1 MTQMQKR
8 HFSKRIYDPGS
19 VLRDLREILTHFDE
33 FRAAVR
39 SKRISRAFAEKIMLA
54 VTVVNGCRCCS
65 YGHAKSALKYGV
77 SSDEVD
83 LLLRGEVGHVA
94 SDEVPALL
102 FAQHYAESGGNPDPA
117 MLQKLVLTYGPEKTD
132 DILAFIRMISLG
144 NLSGNTFDAL
154 LSRLQG
160 CPAEESSLVR
170 EVISLGL
177 LAVGIPITAVGGL
190 ARGVRRRFDYTG
202 QVGLDA
208 GGGEPMKILIFGA
221 GVLGSFYALGLA
233 EGGHDVSILARG
245 QRLADIRE
253 HGIVLEEMN
262 TGRRTTIQVNVVEEL
277 ASEDAYDLVLVLMR
291 ANRIPEV
298 LPALAANKNTPSVA
312 FIGNNAAG
320 SGEMV
325 AALGRERVLM
335 GFGGTGGVR
344 DGHVIR
350 YVGGVEPGKAPLLI
364 AELSGETTPRLE
376 RIAEAFGRAGIEVG
390 FSLNVEAY
398 LKTHVALVSPL
409 VNAIY
414 MAGGDNYRLARTRDG
429 IVLCIRAIREGFR
442 VLRALGI
449 PILPGY
455 FKLFEWIPE
464 PILVALLRRILDTEY
479 AELGMSGHANVARD
493 EFKKLADDFRSL
505 ARSST
510 IPTPAMDQLY
520 QYVDPTVPIASDGRA
535 EMPMGWRGVWIGMG
549 ALAGLLFA
557 WMLRR
562 YRKR

>member
-1 MTQMQKR
+1 M
-8 HFSKRIYDPGS
+8 I
-19 VLRDLREILTHFDE
+19 
-33 FRAAVR
+33 
-39 SKRISRAFAEKIMLA
+39 
-54 VTVVNGCRCCS
+54 
-65 YGHAKSALKYGV
+65 
-77 SSDEVD
+77 
-83 LLLRGEVGHVA
+83 
-94 SDEVPALL
+94 
-102 FAQHYAESGGNPDPA
+102 
-117 MLQKLVLTYGPEKTD
+117 QKLVMTYGPEKTD
-132 DILAFIRMISLG
+132 EILACIRMISLG

-160 CPAEESSLVR
+160 CPAEESSLVS
-170 EVISLGL
+170 EVTSLGL
-177 LAVGIPITAVGGL
+177 LAVGMPIMVLGGL
-190 ARGVRRRFDYTG
+190 VSSVRRRFDCTG
-202 QVGLDA
+202 EVNLDA
-208 GGGEPMKILIFGA
+208 GGGEPMKILIYGA

-277 ASEDAYDLVLVLMR
+277 APEDVYDLVLVLMR

-298 LPALAANKNTPSVA
+298 LPSLAANKNTPIVA

-350 YVGGVEPGKAPLLI
+350 YVSGVEPGKAPLLI
-364 AELSGETTPRLE
+364 AELDGETTPRLQ

-390 FSLNVEAY
+390 FSPNVEAY
-398 LKTHVALVSPL
+398 LKTQ
-409 VNAIY
+409 
-414 MAGGDNYRLARTRDG
+414 RDG

-510 IPTPAMDQLY
+510 VPTPAMDQLY
-520 QYVDPTVPIASDGRA
+520 QYIDPTVPIASDGRT
-535 EMPMGWRGVWIGMG
+535 EMPLDWRGVWIGLG
-549 ALAGLLFA
+549 ALAGLLSV